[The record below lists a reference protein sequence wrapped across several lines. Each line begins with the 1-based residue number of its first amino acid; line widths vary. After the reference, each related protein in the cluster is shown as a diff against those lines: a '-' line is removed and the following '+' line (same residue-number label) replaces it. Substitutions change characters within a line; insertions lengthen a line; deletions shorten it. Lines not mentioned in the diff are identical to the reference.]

1 MKRFYI
7 IALALF
13 AVIEMKAVVNPDS
26 IFSYIT
32 KYEFRKYGDGY
43 MVDSKC
49 RYGFPKDFVFSQ
61 KADTIYLKDLVD
73 DKN

>member
-1 MKRFYI
+1 MKRFLV

-13 AVIEMKAVVNPDS
+13 AIIEMKAVVNLDS

-32 KYEFRKYGDGY
+32 KCEFRKYGDGF

-49 RYGFPKDFVFSQ
+49 RYGSPKDFVFSQ
-61 KADTIYLKDLVD
+61 KADTI
-73 DKN
+73 